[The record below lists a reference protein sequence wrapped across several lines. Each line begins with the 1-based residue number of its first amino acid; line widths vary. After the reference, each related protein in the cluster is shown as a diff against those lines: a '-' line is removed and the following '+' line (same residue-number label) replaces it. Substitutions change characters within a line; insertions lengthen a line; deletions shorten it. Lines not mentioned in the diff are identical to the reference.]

1 MRTDWISDD
10 VMHNILAAL
19 TEINRLAITTSIL
32 TGLRIGDVLSLRTST
47 LQKERFCVV
56 EQKTLKKR
64 QVRLP
69 VKLREQLLRIC
80 GKIYIFENRL
90 DPKRHRTRQAVFKDI
105 KRACKAFRIRTLNVA
120 PHTARKIYAVNEYK
134 KDFNVARVKKLLNH
148 SNEAVTLIYALA
160 DEVAQKKLNKR
171 K

>member
-69 VKLREQLLRIC
+69 VKLREQL
-80 GKIYIFENRL
+80 
-90 DPKRHRTRQAVFKDI
+90 
-105 KRACKAFRIRTLNVA
+105 
-120 PHTARKIYAVNEYK
+120 
-134 KDFNVARVKKLLNH
+134 
-148 SNEAVTLIYALA
+148 
-160 DEVAQKKLNKR
+160 
-171 K
+171 